1 MLDFPEGI
9 DEYATAHTTVPHSVF
24 DDIAVDVQST
34 GAAGM
39 MSGRTVGY
47 FLNTL
52 VTITNA
58 KRVLEVGTFV
68 GYSALMMA
76 SALPEDGELITCDV
90 SEEFTSIARKHWTR
104 HPAGE
109 KIDLRLAPATETLE
123 ALSPPFDVVF
133 IDADKKN
140 YLFYYEKAL
149 ELLSPRGVIVV
160 DNVLWGG
167 RVLGPDDPED
177 ELEDSATKTIK
188 KLNEMVQND
197 DRVVNVMLTI
207 RDGMMLIR
215 KKDAHLV

>member
-9 DEYATAHTTVPHSVF
+9 DEYALAHTTVPDSVF
-24 DDIAVDVQST
+24 DDIATDVKST

-39 MSGRTVGY
+39 MSGRAVGY

-52 VTITNA
+52 ITISDA

-76 SALPEDGELITCDV
+76 SALAEDGELITCDV
-90 SEEFTSIARKHWTR
+90 SEEFTAIARKHWAR
-104 HPAGE
+104 HPAGK

-123 ALSPPFDVVF
+123 TLSPPFDLVF
-133 IDADKKN
+133 IDADKVN
-140 YLFYYEKAL
+140 YSVYYEKAL
-149 ELLSPRGVIVV
+149 ELLAPRGVIVI

-167 RVLGPDDPED
+167 SVLGPDNPDDEPEAG
-177 ELEDSATKTIK
+177 STKAIK
-188 KLNEMVQND
+188 TLNELVQND
-197 DRVVNVMLTI
+197 DRVVNVMLTV

-215 KKDAHLV
+215 KRDAHLG